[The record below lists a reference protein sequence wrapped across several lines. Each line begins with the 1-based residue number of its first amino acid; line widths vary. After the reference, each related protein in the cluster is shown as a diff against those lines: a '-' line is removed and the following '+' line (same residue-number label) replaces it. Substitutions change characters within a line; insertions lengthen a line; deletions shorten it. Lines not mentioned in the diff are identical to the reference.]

1 MATVREG
8 LDQAL
13 ARRDELG
20 LTGQAAARRI
30 AQGPGWSV
38 SDVVCTSGPRDRVF
52 EEQHAGFSIAIVVA
66 GTFQY
71 RSSCGRELMAPGSL
85 LLGNPGQCF
94 ECGHEHGQGD
104 RCVSFYFAPEYFET
118 LAEDCGWRGGRPVF
132 RALRLPAAR
141 EFAWLTAQA
150 CAGLTRPCDAA
161 PDWEALGIRL
171 AARAIRMH
179 RDAPSDAGSSP
190 PSAAAR
196 VTRALRSIEQQFD
209 ASLNLRTL
217 AQRAGLSPYHFLRT
231 FERLTGL
238 TPHQY
243 LLRWRLRE
251 AATRLTLL
259 SSKIVDIALDSGFAD
274 VSNFNRAFR
283 KEFGASPREYRSRAQ
298 VRTV

>member
-13 ARRDELG
+13 SRRHQLG
-20 LTGQAAARRI
+20 LTGQATARKI

-52 EEQHAGFSIAIVVA
+52 EEQHAGFSIATVVA

-71 RSSCGRELMAPGSL
+71 RSGCGCELMAPGSL
-85 LLGNPGQCF
+85 LLGNPGQRF
-94 ECGHEHGQGD
+94 ECSHEHGQGD
-104 RCVSFYFAPEYFET
+104 RCISFHYAAEYFEN
-118 LAEDCGWRGGRPVF
+118 LAADCGWRVGWPVF

-141 EFAWLTAQA
+141 EFSSLTSRA
-150 CAGLTRPCDAA
+150 CAGLTSDAA
-161 PDWEALGIRL
+161 ALDWETLAIRL
-171 AARAIRMH
+171 AERVIHAQGDMRTSA
-179 RDAPSDAGSSP
+179 APS
-190 PSAAAR
+190 SAVAR
-196 VTRALRSIEQQFD
+196 VTRVVRSIEQHMD
-209 ASLNLRTL
+209 ASLDLRTL
-217 AQRAGLSPYHFLRT
+217 AEQAGLSIYHFLRT

-243 LLRWRLRE
+243 LLRLRLRE

-259 SSKIVDIALDSGFAD
+259 SSKIVDIALDCGFSEI
-274 VSNFNRAFR
+274 SNFNRAFR